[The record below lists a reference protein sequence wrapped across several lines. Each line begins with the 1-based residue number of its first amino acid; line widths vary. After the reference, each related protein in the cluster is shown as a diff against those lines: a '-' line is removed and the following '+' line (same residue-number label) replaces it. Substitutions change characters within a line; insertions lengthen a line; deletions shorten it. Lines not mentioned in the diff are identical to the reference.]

1 MRLFAQMFS
10 SLSQNLLDNLRL
22 LSAMFP
28 YLEVTRFQKRISFD
42 PPEDYVSE
50 LNAGHCVS
58 SAISSAWELSGVC
71 MRMKHLN

>member
-1 MRLFAQMFS
+1 
-10 SLSQNLLDNLRL
+10 
-22 LSAMFP
+22 MFP